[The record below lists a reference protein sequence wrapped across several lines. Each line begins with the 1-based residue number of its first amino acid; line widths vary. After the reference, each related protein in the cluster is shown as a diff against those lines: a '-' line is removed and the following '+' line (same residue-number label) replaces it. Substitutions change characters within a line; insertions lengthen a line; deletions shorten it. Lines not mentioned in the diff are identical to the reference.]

1 MKNIFNGMLGNA
13 TEITLQA
20 AREQLSKTLYDG
32 EIVKL
37 AYKLVRDMIVLT
49 DTRLIIVDKQGITGK
64 KTEYKTIPYKSISRF
79 SVETAGNFDFD
90 SELKIYI
97 SSEVEPTISL
107 NFGNDKSIEDIQ
119 KALAMAIL

>member
-1 MKNIFNGMLGNA
+1 MLGNA

-64 KTEYKTIPYKSISRF
+64 KIEYKTIPYKSISRF

-107 NFGNDKSIEDIQ
+107 NFGNDKCIEDVQ